1 MSQTDSQR
9 DRYRPWWVR
18 SLEKN
23 MLVAG
28 WEHKNILVAH
38 RELWNFIMVPK
49 ELPLIFFEEGGA
61 YASIVVHVA
70 SPLM

>member
-1 MSQTDSQR
+1 
-9 DRYRPWWVR
+9 
-18 SLEKN
+18 

-49 ELPLIFFEEGGA
+49 ELPLNFFEEGGA